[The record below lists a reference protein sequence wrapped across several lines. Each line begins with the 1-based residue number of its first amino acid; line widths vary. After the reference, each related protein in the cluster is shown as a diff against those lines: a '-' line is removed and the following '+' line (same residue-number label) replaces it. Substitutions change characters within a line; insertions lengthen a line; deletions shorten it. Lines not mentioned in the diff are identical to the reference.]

1 MDSYSTSFLGLE
13 IKEVGYGNFRG
24 GLVERLCT
32 STAGSEWLIPGQGTK
47 IPHVCSQKINE

>member
-32 STAGSEWLIPGQGTK
+32 STAGSEGLIPGQGTK

>member
-13 IKEVGYGNFRG
+13 IKEVGHGNFRG

-32 STAGSEWLIPGQGTK
+32 STAEGVGLIPAQGTK
-47 IPHVCSQKINE
+47 IPHVRSQKINE